1 MRIFR
6 HYDDIPAECRGAM
19 VALGN
24 FDGVHRGHQA
34 LIAEAARQARALGVP
49 LGVVAFEPHPQEFF
63 RPEQAAFRLTPFRI
77 KARQLAEVGVDL
89 MFALNFDSGMAH
101 MSAEDFVRTVLV
113 NGLGVTGVAVGSE
126 FRFGRGRAG
135 DAAMLAYLGGK
146 EGFKVIAY
154 DPVEAGSDGLG
165 EGKIS
170 STRIREALKAGHP
183 EEAAR
188 LLGHWWSIESHVE
201 HGDKRGRVIG
211 FPTINMRWEGSLAP
225 AFGVYA
231 VRAMLLDGDQP
242 TGHRYDG
249 VANFGIRPMFQI
261 PAPLLETYLFDFS
274 GDLYGKHMAV
284 ELVAYLRPEAKFDTL
299 EALKARIAEDL
310 AAAKAALARA
320 GTAPPPL

>member
-6 HYDDIPAECRGAM
+6 HYQDIPAECRGAV

-34 LIAEAARQARALGVP
+34 LIAAAGRQAKALGVP

-77 KARQLAEVGVDL
+77 KARQLAEQGVDV
-89 MFALNFDSGMAH
+89 MFALNFDSAMAH
-101 MSAEDFVRTVLV
+101 MSAEEFVHTVLV
-113 NGLGVTGVAVGSE
+113 NGLGVAGVAVGAE

-135 DAAMLAYLGGK
+135 DAAMLTYLGEQ

-154 DPVEAGSDGLG
+154 DPVEAKSDGLG

-225 AFGVYA
+225 AFGIYA
-231 VRAMLLDGDQP
+231 VRAMLLDGDTP
-242 TGHRYDG
+242 TGHRFDG
-249 VANFGIRPMFQI
+249 VANFGTRPMFQI

-284 ELVAYLRPEAKFDTL
+284 ELVAYLRPEAKFDGL
-299 EALKARIAEDL
+299 DALKAQIARDI

-320 GTAPPPL
+320 GTEPPPL

>member
-34 LIAEAARQARALGVP
+34 LIAEAGRQAKALGVP

-77 KARQLAEVGVDL
+77 KARQLAEQGVDV
-89 MFALNFDSGMAH
+89 MFALNFDSDMAH
-101 MSAEDFVRTVLV
+101 MSAEEFVHTVLV
-113 NGLGVTGVAVGSE
+113 SGLGVAGVAVGAE

-135 DAAMLAYLGGK
+135 DAAILAYLGGK

-154 DPVEAGSDGLG
+154 DPVEAKSGGLG
-165 EGKIS
+165 DGKIS

-231 VRAMLLDGDQP
+231 VRAMLLDGDEP
-242 TGHRYDG
+242 TGHRFDG

-261 PAPLLETYLFDFS
+261 PAPLLETYLFD
-274 GDLYGKHMAV
+274 
-284 ELVAYLRPEAKFDTL
+284 
-299 EALKARIAEDL
+299 
-310 AAAKAALARA
+310 
-320 GTAPPPL
+320 